1 MQPQLMTVSWT
12 RKEILIAGFLNGIV
26 MGSFGEAMHKEQ
38 SGKWDDWMA
47 VNDGVMGGVSRSRPE
62 VSSRDTLVFTG
73 NLSLENNG
81 GFASV
86 RHVSEPFEL
95 DQGAGVLLRVKGDGK
110 KYQFRVR
117 TSDRF
122 DGMAYKVDFITEK
135 DEWQEFRFAWDAF
148 VATYRGRTLQDAPL
162 VKPLN
167 IRQIGFL
174 IADRQEG
181 KFELEIGSIE
191 AF

>member
-38 SGKWDDWMA
+38 SGKWKNWMA

-110 KYQFRVR
+110 K
-117 TSDRF
+117 
-122 DGMAYKVDFITEK
+122 
-135 DEWQEFRFAWDAF
+135 
-148 VATYRGRTLQDAPL
+148 
-162 VKPLN
+162 
-167 IRQIGFL
+167 
-174 IADRQEG
+174 
-181 KFELEIGSIE
+181 
-191 AF
+191 